1 MTPQEKQE
9 LKKHLKS
16 ISEILV
22 RNTPKEKLKDFEGIE
37 LAIREHFF
45 EKIKFRNSRFFLS
58 TATQTSAGRARKIKS
73 IVGAVKITS
82 RQSEKLS
89 LKKNTRNS
97 PFLEKC
103 CLLLTANCSFQNAE
117 VDIEKLTGIKV
128 SSSSQHRLVE
138 KYDFPTV
145 RQKSPYPL

>member
-45 EKIKFRNSRFFLS
+45 EKIGPEIADFFYQQQPKPL
-58 TATQTSAGRARKIKS
+58 REEP
-73 IVGAVKITS
+73 
-82 RQSEKLS
+82 EK
-89 LKKNTRNS
+89 
-97 PFLEKC
+97 
-103 CLLLTANCSFQNAE
+103 
-117 VDIEKLTGIKV
+117 
-128 SSSSQHRLVE
+128 
-138 KYDFPTV
+138 
-145 RQKSPYPL
+145 